1 LTAEQIQQLKQKPD
15 EAPKFNPE
23 TSNFNSRIT
32 ALAVRK
38 MAQESLETMSLK
50 EKKKFFDENYKVGS
64 ETLKDIPKAE
74 LKNIII
80 RAVSILQ
87 DIIKTWQHKTRT
99 QPNSSISNNSASSRP
114 RFWNQMGF
122 KLAGLMLSFGIYLL
136 NIWLRFF

>member
-1 LTAEQIQQLKQKPD
+1 
-15 EAPKFNPE
+15 
-23 TSNFNSRIT
+23 
-32 ALAVRK
+32 

-99 QPNSSISNNSASSRP
+99 QPSSSISNNSASSRP